1 MSSPFDQSRY
11 QVRLEWGDD
20 GLARLAASDVVV
32 VVDVLRFSST
42 VTTRVAAGGAVPLDA
57 AAHAVSLN
65 GTAISRAAAAL
76 DPAPIVLLGCLRNAS
91 AVAEAIADEQ
101 RRRGA
106 RTSIAL
112 IAGGELVPAEA
123 GAAARTTRR
132 FAVEDLLGAGAI
144 VDALGVRGIDHT
156 SPEAAAAGE
165 AFRGLRA
172 ATRHLLA
179 ASGSGQELAERGAHD
194 EVRAAAELDASTAVP
209 VLREGVFVA
218 L

>member
-112 IAGGELVPAEA
+112 IAGGELVPADA
-123 GAAARTTRR
+123 GAAARTARR

>member
-65 GTAISRAAAAL
+65 GAATSRAAAAL

-112 IAGGELVPAEA
+112 IAGGELVPADA
-123 GAAARTTRR
+123 GAAARTARR

-156 SPEAAAAGE
+156 SPETAAAGE

>member
-1 MSSPFDQSRY
+1 MSSPFDQSLY

-20 GLARLAASDVVV
+20 GLARLATADVVV

-112 IAGGELVPAEA
+112 IAGGELVPADA
-123 GAAARTTRR
+123 GAAARTARR

>member
-112 IAGGELVPAEA
+112 IAGGELVPADA
-123 GAAARTTRR
+123 GAAARTARR

-194 EVRAAAELDASTAVP
+194 EVRAAAELDASTSVP

>member
-1 MSSPFDQSRY
+1 MSSPFDQLRY

-20 GLARLAASDVVV
+20 GLARLATSDIVV

-112 IAGGELVPAEA
+112 IAGGELVPADA
-123 GAAARTTRR
+123 GAAARTARR

>member
-20 GLARLAASDVVV
+20 GLARLATADVVV

-112 IAGGELVPAEA
+112 IAGGELVPADA
-123 GAAARTTRR
+123 GAAARTARR

>member
-1 MSSPFDQSRY
+1 M
-11 QVRLEWGDD
+11 
-20 GLARLAASDVVV
+20 
-32 VVDVLRFSST
+32 
-42 VTTRVAAGGAVPLDA
+42 
-57 AAHAVSLN
+57 
-65 GTAISRAAAAL
+65 
-76 DPAPIVLLGCLRNAS
+76 LLGCLRNAS

-112 IAGGELVPAEA
+112 IAGGELVPADA
-123 GAAARTTRR
+123 GAAARTARR

-156 SPEAAAAGE
+156 SPETAAAGE

-194 EVRAAAELDASTAVP
+194 EVHAAAELDASTAVP

>member
-1 MSSPFDQSRY
+1 MSSPFGQSRY

-65 GTAISRAAAAL
+65 GAATCRAAAAL

-112 IAGGELVPAEA
+112 IAGGELVPADA
-123 GAAARTTRR
+123 GAAARTARR